1 MKIKVT
7 SERERERG
15 HSRLAFFNV
24 RVFVTA
30 GEGEELIVD
39 IVGRHCDG
47 NRTKFR
53 GVFERMQATM
63 EAKPMSLRIWR
74 SRLVRGLGAKE
85 EERGTW
91 EVQEVGETLAAL
103 GPLRVWKWV
112 LA

>member
-1 MKIKVT
+1 M
-7 SERERERG
+7 RERG

-30 GEGEELIVD
+30 SEGEELIVD

-63 EAKPMSLRIWR
+63 EGETDVAADMA
-74 SRLVRGLGAKE
+74 SRLVRGVGAKE

-91 EVQEVGETLAAL
+91 EVQKVGGNARCARATARLEVGP
-103 GPLRVWKWV
+103 G
-112 LA
+112 